1 MITVV
6 VLAPSDV
13 CSNGAVRLVNGTV
26 ANEGR
31 VELCFHGHW
40 GTVCANMWTNREA
53 AVVCGALGYGTTGL
67 YNNTLQLSAGTH
79 FKKCFLSSCFQGSLA
94 VKGAFFGEGTGPILV
109 DAIQC
114 QGDESM
120 LLECTSEEDVGQHG
134 CNHSQDAG
142 VICSG
147 KNRMT
152 CLQWK
157 LQ

>member
-1 MITVV
+1 MFFV
-6 VLAPSDV
+6 VLLPKI
-13 CSNGAVRLVNGTV
+13 
-26 ANEGR
+26 E
-31 VELCFHGHW
+31 
-40 GTVCANMWTNREA
+40 
-53 AVVCGALGYGTTGL
+53 
-67 YNNTLQLSAGTH
+67 
-79 FKKCFLSSCFQGSLA
+79 GSLA